1 MNHTPA
7 EGGRDNRGAPYH
19 GPMRNRPYGPRRRGP
34 GPIQWQC
41 SSAQS
46 SALGMGDRPLFFNV
60 YSRRRTADR
69 VCDEERLRRCPF
81 LFVTTDRGRPR
92 EMGGKAM
99 SESVRVPGWLASGKS
114 TPSSLPAC
122 RWVNCLRAILRGG
135 FENGGSTPY
144 LGITPVGH
152 IQTLFTSVW
161 GSPPGCLRLSNAS
174 ADKACP

>member
-1 MNHTPA
+1 MCIF
-7 EGGRDNRGAPYH
+7 EGGLL
-19 GPMRNRPYGPRRRGP
+19 
-34 GPIQWQC
+34 C
-41 SSAQS
+41 
-46 SALGMGDRPLFFNV
+46 
-60 YSRRRTADR
+60 ADR

-161 GSPPGCLRLSNAS
+161 GSPPGFLRLSNAS
-174 ADKACP
+174 ADKPVHRFTPRSRSTHRGRIVVVGLLAKQACQPTPAARRRCYFYCCPYRV